1 MVKSIMSATEW
12 QSRTIPD
19 LIIEV
24 WEALDCESV
33 GASELG
39 QIQQVLSER
48 FGEGSVPSPASIA
61 RSVADEGAVLRHPEV
76 FDFDAEWR
84 ERKLSELQLPPGIN
98 FGNLPEAFDSFVKL
112 DQERQKLEGEN
123 DELGLKRLRE
133 AVAEVFGDSQ
143 LRAES
148 KILDPADREAA
159 KEIAN
164 ALRVWLQAPEL
175 FLDWFDLRRRS
186 PEFVKKFGDR

>member
-1 MVKSIMSATEW
+1 MSVTRW
-12 QSRTIPD
+12 RSRTISD

-33 GASELG
+33 GARELG
-39 QIQQVLSER
+39 EIQKALGEK
-48 FGEGSVPSPASIA
+48 FGEGAIPSPASIA

-76 FDFDAEWR
+76 FDFDTKWR
-84 ERKLSELQLPPGIN
+84 EQKLAEASLPKGI
-98 FGNLPEAFDSFVKL
+98 SFESLNDAIESFLKL
-112 DQERQKLEGEN
+112 DQERQSLEGKN
-123 DELGLKRLRE
+123 DEKGLKRLRE
-133 AVAEVFGDSQ
+133 SVVVARSEAQ
-143 LRAES
+143 LRAQS
-148 KILDPADREAA
+148 LILATREREEA

-186 PEFVKKFGDR
+186 PEFVNKFGA

>member
-1 MVKSIMSATEW
+1 MSAPKW
-12 QSRTIPD
+12 RSRTISD

-33 GASELG
+33 GALELR
-39 QIQQVLSER
+39 QIQQALGEK
-48 FGEGSVPSPASIA
+48 FGEGAIPSPASIA

-84 ERKLSELQLPPGIN
+84 EEKLAESRLPQGIS
-98 FGNLPEAFDSFVKL
+98 FENLKVAIESFVKL
-112 DQERQKLEGEN
+112 DQQRQKLEGKN
-123 DELGLKRLRE
+123 DERGLKQLRNSVVVARGE
-133 AVAEVFGDSQ
+133 AQ
-143 LRAES
+143 LRAQS
-148 KILDPADREAA
+148 RILPTGEREEA
-159 KEIAN
+159 KEIVN

-186 PEFVKKFGDR
+186 PEFISKFGD

>member
-1 MVKSIMSATEW
+1 MSATRW
-12 QSRTIPD
+12 SSRTIPD

-33 GASELG
+33 GAKELG
-39 QIQQVLSER
+39 QIQHALGGK
-48 FGEGSVPSPASIA
+48 FGEGAVPSPASIA

-84 ERKLSELQLPPGIN
+84 EQKLSASQLPLGIS
-98 FGNLPEAFDSFVKL
+98 FANLAEVLESFEKL
-112 DQERQKLEGEN
+112 DEERQKLEGKN

-133 AVAEVFGDSQ
+133 VVAEACGESQ

-148 KILDPADREAA
+148 KILDPAVREEA
-159 KEIAN
+159 KEISN

-175 FLDWFDLRRRS
+175 FLDWLDLRLRS
-186 PEFVKKFGDR
+186 PEFVKKFGAR